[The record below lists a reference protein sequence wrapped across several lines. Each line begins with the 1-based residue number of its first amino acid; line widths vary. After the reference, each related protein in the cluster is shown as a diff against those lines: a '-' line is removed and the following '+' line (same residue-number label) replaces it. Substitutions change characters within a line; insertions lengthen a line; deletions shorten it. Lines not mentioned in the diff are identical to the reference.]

1 MQNQLQEMLRALKLG
16 GILDNLEVRNKEA
29 IQRHLSYVDF
39 LNLLLHDEHERR
51 KQNKLAMRLRKASFD
66 PRKTLESFDFS
77 FNPTINKKEIFDLA
91 TCRFIEEKA
100 HVWFLGPTGV
110 GKSHL
115 ARALATEA
123 CRKNIDTLVI
133 SVSKMLTY
141 IKGGRSDGT
150 YTARVRR
157 FTKPQL
163 LVLDEFALKPIEP
176 PGPDDLYEV
185 INERHEKNSIVI
197 TSNRA
202 REEWPDVLGDTLL
215 ASAIIDRLA
224 YKARQIEI
232 TGPSYRTKGKTKD
245 TAKKKAK

>member
-1 MQNQLQEMLRALKLG
+1 MQNQLQEMLKALKLG
-16 GILDNLEVRNKEA
+16 GMLDNLEVRNKEA
-29 IQRHLSYVDF
+29 IQRHLSYIDF
-39 LNLLLHDEHERR
+39 LNLLVQDEQERR

-66 PRKTLESFDFS
+66 PTKTLESFDFS
-77 FNPTINKKEIFDLA
+77 FNPAINKKEIFDLA

-100 HVWFLGPTGV
+100 HIWFLGPAGV

-115 ARALATEA
+115 AQALATEA
-123 CRKNIDTLVI
+123 CRKDIDALFI
-133 SVSKMLTY
+133 RVSKMLAY
-141 IKGGRSDGT
+141 IKSGRSDGT

-163 LVLDEFALKPIEP
+163 LVLDEFALTPLAP

-185 INERHEKNSIVI
+185 INERHEKNPIII

-202 REEWPDVLGDTLL
+202 REEWPEMLGDPLL

-224 YKARQIEI
+224 HNARQIEI
-232 TGPSYRTKGKTKD
+232 TGPSYRTKGKTKGS
-245 TAKKKAK
+245 TKKKEK